1 MRMNFPDTI
10 CFRVS
15 RSCNARCGFCLAPAD
30 GTTADET
37 TLMHRIDWLLSRGVN
52 NIHFCGGEP
61 TIHPSLPGLLS
72 HIHARGGKNR
82 ITTNA
87 IEISD
92 QVLSA
97 FRATRTHVK
106 VSLHGDRGHHN
117 QMVGCNAFDKT
128 VNNLRCLIASGVPTS
143 VQTTVVAE
151 GAWVVDW
158 VIDFCIAMRVPRLSV
173 LPFIPRGNGYNLR
186 EQYGLSI
193 SRRSALHDLVKKRR
207 RALNSRLDLRWLDMT
222 ARRIHV
228 VEVDGRILLEGS
240 TEARDDLVCQIPSK
254 DSLTLRGNEGIH
266 K

>member
-1 MRMNFPDTI
+1 MRMNLPDTI

-15 RSCNARCGFCLAPAD
+15 RYCNARCGFCLAPTD
-30 GTTADET
+30 GVTADED
-37 TLMHRIDWLLSRGVN
+37 TLRHRLDWLLSCGVK

-61 TIHPSLPGLLS
+61 TIHPALPALLA
-72 HIHARGGKNR
+72 HVHAQGGKTR

-87 IEISD
+87 IEISE

-128 VNNLRCLIASGVPTS
+128 ANNLRCLIAAGVPTS

-151 GAWVVDW
+151 GTWVVDW
-158 VIDFCIAMRVPRLSV
+158 VIDFCLEMRVPRLSV
-173 LPFIPRGNGYNLR
+173 LPFIPRGNGYNR
-186 EQYGLSI
+186 RGQYGLSI
-193 SRRSALHDLVKKRR
+193 SQRSALRDLVKKKR
-207 RALNSRLDLRWLDMT
+207 RALNNRLDLRWLDMT
-222 ARRIHV
+222 ARQIYV

-240 TEARDDLVCQIPSK
+240 TEARDYLVCQIPSK
-254 DSLTLRGNEGIH
+254 VSFRL
-266 K
+266 